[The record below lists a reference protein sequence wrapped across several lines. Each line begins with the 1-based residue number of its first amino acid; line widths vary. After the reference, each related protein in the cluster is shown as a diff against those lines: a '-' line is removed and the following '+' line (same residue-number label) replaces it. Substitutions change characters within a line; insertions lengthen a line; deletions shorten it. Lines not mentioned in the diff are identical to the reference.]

1 MMERLYLYY
10 RNAMIIASYYATI
23 IIKNLKTI
31 YKRKVVLI
39 SMYNYREYQKN
50 YDLSLKYKNNNELCK
65 KYLTKAK
72 KALNDG
78 IFDRNIVIASISSYR
93 IIKINEMLKEIAN
106 KQLNNYYIDNKKVR
120 DLNNYIK
127 SNYANTQVFINK
139 NKYVIIFN
147 SFVCEYNKSLTFV
160 ISYID
165 NKYVELSI
173 SFDEFMKNDETNRL
187 MYEFVKYHND
197 KSYSIYSFTSYEGN
211 RDSILIFFRK
221 IYDTNDLIAEFSNFV
236 NILNSSE
243 LISFYKCLNSIDN

>member
-1 MMERLYLYY
+1 MMEQLYLYY
-10 RNAMIIASYYATI
+10 RNARIIASYYVTI
-23 IIKNLKTI
+23 IIKVLKTI

-50 YDLSLKYKNNNELCK
+50 YDLALKYKNNNELYK

-78 IFDRNIVIASISSYR
+78 IFDRNIILASISSYR
-93 IIKINEMLKEIAN
+93 ILKINEMLKKITN
-106 KQLNNYYIDNKKVR
+106 KQLNNSYIDNKKVR
-120 DLNNYIK
+120 ELNNYIK

-147 SFVCEYNKSLTFV
+147 FFVCEYNKSLTFV
-160 ISYID
+160 ISYIN

-173 SFDEFMKNDETNRL
+173 SFDGFNKNDETNRL

-221 IYDTNDLIAEFSNFV
+221 IYDTNDLITEFSNFV
-236 NILNSSE
+236 NILDSSE
-243 LISFYKCLNSIDN
+243 LISFYKCLDSIDN